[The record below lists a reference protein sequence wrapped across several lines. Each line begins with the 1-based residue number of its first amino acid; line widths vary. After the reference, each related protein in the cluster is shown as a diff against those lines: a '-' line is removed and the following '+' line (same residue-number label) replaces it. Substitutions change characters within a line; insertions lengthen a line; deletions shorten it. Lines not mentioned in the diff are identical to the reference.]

1 MSTTARTLARSEMAT
16 LPPARLAYADTLK
29 VLLVAG
35 VIVGHVT
42 TSWSG
47 IHAWVLEEP
56 PVREPLLTVIKLV
69 ALVGTMFA
77 MALFFMIAGAF
88 TPRSLARKGLRK
100 FLIDRTVRLGVPVV
114 FFVLVFAPIV
124 EYVDSDNKGWNK
136 GFLAFIPYIWKHPAP
151 GPTWFLGVLLLL
163 SAIYAVVRTVH
174 PRPTL
179 SPTPMRA
186 RHLVIAAATIAIT
199 SYFIRIAVP
208 FGEEYQHLAL
218 GQAGAWV
225 TGFVLGALGAERG
238 WFEHMT
244 PATAR
249 RMFRIAWSGAALLV
263 FLVAMTAAV
272 HGGDLDPLF
281 GGGSWL
287 SLLEVLVE
295 GPLVVAMSLW
305 IYDTFRRHVTGQRRL
320 MRQLSRAAF
329 AAFIVHQVIA
339 VGAVLSTRLVPWP
352 PEIEYPIAAALAVI
366 GSFAV
371 GALIIR
377 IPGVARI
384 V

>member
-1 MSTTARTLARSEMAT
+1 
-16 LPPARLAYADTLK
+16 
-29 VLLVAG
+29 
-35 VIVGHVT
+35 
-42 TSWSG
+42 
-47 IHAWVLEEP
+47 
-56 PVREPLLTVIKLV
+56 
-69 ALVGTMFA
+69 
-77 MALFFMIAGAF
+77 
-88 TPRSLARKGLRK
+88 
-100 FLIDRTVRLGVPVV
+100 
-114 FFVLVFAPIV
+114 
-124 EYVDSDNKGWNK
+124 
-136 GFLAFIPYIWKHPAP
+136 
-151 GPTWFLGVLLLL
+151 
-163 SAIYAVVRTVH
+163 
-174 PRPTL
+174 
-179 SPTPMRA
+179 MRA
-186 RHLVIAAATIAIT
+186 RHLVIAAATITIT

-208 FGEEYQHLAL
+208 FGQEYQHLAL

-225 TGFVLGALGAERG
+225 TGFVLGVLGAERG

-249 RMFRIAWSGAALLV
+249 CMFRIAWSAAALLV
-263 FLVAMTAAV
+263 LLVAITAAV
-272 HGGDLDPLF
+272 HGGNVDPLF

-287 SLLEVLVE
+287 SLLEVLLE

-371 GALIIR
+371 GALIVR

>member
-1 MSTTARTLARSEMAT
+1 MPMVRTPVRPESAVPR
-16 LPPARLAYADTLK
+16 PARLAYADTLK

-42 TSWSG
+42 MAWGG
-47 IHAWVLEEP
+47 IGGWTLEEP
-56 PVREPLLTVIKLV
+56 PVREPLLTVLKLAAV
-69 ALVGTMFA
+69 VGVTFA

-114 FFVLVFAPIV
+114 FFVVVFAPIV
-124 EYVDSDNKGWNK
+124 EYADSDNEGWSR
-136 GFLAFIPYIWKHPAP
+136 GFLAFIPYIWRHPAP
-151 GPTWFLGVLLLL
+151 GPTWFLAVLLLL
-163 SAIYAVVRTVH
+163 SAIYAVGRTV
-174 PRPTL
+174 
-179 SPTPMRA
+179 SPKRTTSPAPMRA
-186 RHLVIAAATIAIT
+186 RHLVMAAAAIAIT

-225 TGFVLGALGAERG
+225 TGFVLGVVGAERG
-238 WFEHMT
+238 WFERMT

-249 RMFRIAWSGAALLV
+249 RMFRIAWSAVALLV
-263 FLVAMTAAV
+263 LLVVVTATV
-272 HGGDLDPLF
+272 QDGNVDSLF
-281 GGGSWL
+281 GGGSWQ
-287 SLLEVLVE
+287 SVIEVLIE
-295 GPLVVAMSLW
+295 GPLVVTMSLW
-305 IYDTFRRHVTGQRRL
+305 LYDAFRRHVTGQGRL

-329 AAFIVHQVIA
+329 AAFIVHQVVA

-352 PEIEYPIAAALAVI
+352 PELEYPIAAALAVI

-371 GALIIR
+371 GALVVR
-377 IPGVARI
+377 IPGVSRI